1 MVGYRFGIAAAVVQA
16 TTAVQIQSLAQEL
29 LHAGGAAKK
38 KKKCVYMFV
47 YVCVY
52 PCEIYLLNFTI

>member
-1 MVGYRFGIAAAVVQA
+1 MVGYRFGIDAAVVQA

-38 KKKCVYMFV
+38 KKSVYICLCMCVYIHVRF
-47 YVCVY
+47 
-52 PCEIYLLNFTI
+52 IY